1 MIRFND
7 LVKLA
12 KGAHSVKELRSV
24 VFDGKSAIT
33 AAPLDWMAGVP
44 CIQPALSAPVVV
56 PVEAIQ
62 AHMLKSR
69 HLVVMPDHLTN
80 GQGLVT
86 PLNKSDKWDDS
97 VVLDMMPAQPEA
109 DAVSFSLELNA
120 LDRVLVAAGKQDIRY
135 YLNGVLFDLTDG
147 MLVGCDGHRLH
158 AYSNRVPRAFADA
171 DKRVEVVYGR
181 APLRWILNSASP
193 AARTTI
199 WNATDET
206 APKTALLQ
214 MADGFVCIRNA
225 LDGKY
230 PEWRRVLPAPLTRP
244 VWGEVHPLGLSAAVE
259 AMGKAMAL
267 TTGGKSHR
275 VTFDFGNGQVFG
287 PDAHAV
293 LPVTLGLN
301 TEQADIDLDAL
312 RDGLWCAV
320 EADYLQD
327 LADCVTG
334 AARWHFAHDDT
345 PNQALFVVDDDFRA
359 VVMPLRDCAK
369 PRKPESAKKAPK
381 VKPAAVQAQEAAQ
394 VEEGAQAEPCP
405 AAVDA
410 MAAQLVAGVVKKAQE
425 AAKAAQ
431 KARKVA
437 PVAKVA
443 QKVPEAV

>member
-1 MIRFND
+1 MIKFND

-44 CIQPALSAPVVV
+44 CSQPALSAPVVV

-86 PLNKSDKWDDS
+86 PFNKSNKWDDS
-97 VVLDMMPAQPEA
+97 VVLGLMPAQPEA

-135 YLNGVLFDLTDG
+135 LLNGVMFDLTDG

-158 AYSNRVPRAFADA
+158 AYSNRVPQAFADA
-171 DKRVEVVYGR
+171 EKRVEVIYGR
-181 APLRWILNSASP
+181 DPLRWILNSASP
-193 AARTTI
+193 SAHMTI
-199 WNATDET
+199 WNATET
-206 APKTALLQ
+206 KGPKTALLQ
-214 MADGFVCIRNA
+214 MADGFVWIRNA
-225 LDGKY
+225 LDGQY
-230 PEWRRVLPAPLTRP
+230 PEWRRVVPAPAGRP
-244 VWGEVHPLGLSAAVE
+244 VWGELNPLVLSAAVE
-259 AMGKAMAL
+259 TMGKATAL
-267 TTGGKSHR
+267 ATGSKGHS
-275 VTFDFGNGQVFG
+275 VTFDFGNAQVFG

-301 TEQADIDLDAL
+301 TEQADIDLEAL
-312 RDGLWCAV
+312 RDGLWCGV

-334 AARWHFAHDDT
+334 SAKWLFAHEAT
-345 PNQALFVVDDDFRA
+345 ANQALLVVDDDFRG
-359 VVMPLRDCAK
+359 VVMPLRGHDK
-369 PRKPESAKKAPK
+369 PRMPEPVKKA
-381 VKPAAVQAQEAAQ
+381 KPAAM
-394 VEEGAQAEPCP
+394 
-405 AAVDA
+405 DA
-410 MAAQLVAGVVKKAQE
+410 MAAQLVAGVVEKAHE
-425 AAKAAQ
+425 AAKTAQ
-431 KARKVA
+431 KARKPRKVA
-437 PVAKVA
+437 PVVKVA
-443 QKVPEAV
+443 QEEPETV